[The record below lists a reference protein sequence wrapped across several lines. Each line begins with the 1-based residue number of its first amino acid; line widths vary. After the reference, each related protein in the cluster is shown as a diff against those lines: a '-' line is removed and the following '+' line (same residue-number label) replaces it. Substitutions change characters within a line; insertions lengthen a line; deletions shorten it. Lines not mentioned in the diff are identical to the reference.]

1 MNNKGVQC
9 VFILKYLHRQ
19 KTCLIF
25 ALKTLKYFINFI
37 KRTKTY
43 GV

>member
-37 KRTKTY
+37 KRTKRY